1 MNITPRMKQLLQILL
16 KEQEP
21 ISVKALADQIGVSKR
36 TAQRELEY
44 IDSALKG
51 YEVRFLSKTGVGIW
65 LEGSR
70 SEKERLG
77 QNLCD
82 GDDYDVSNREER
94 RKRLIL
100 EILKEKGLKKL
111 FYYSSQAG
119 VSEATVSTDLDAI
132 EEWLNRQGLS
142 VKRKPGSGIQVEG
155 SEESYRKAIRAF
167 IQENIDTR
175 LIRESYQEASSESS
189 YELLRK
195 SNIGQILNT
204 EIMERVMRCITR
216 MDDARFLT
224 LTESSYMGLIIH
236 ISIAVN
242 RIMKNEV
249 IEADE
254 RWRENIKE
262 DEDYRLACT
271 IVKELEKEFQILIP
285 EVEISY
291 ICLHLKGAKHERISW
306 EGKEFPAVENREL
319 QQLVNALIDAFD
331 REKAYLLRQDD
342 EFIQGLLAHLQ
353 PTLIRLIHRM
363 QIQNPILEE
372 IKKSYP
378 DIYQRC
384 EQAAK
389 VLNEYTGQPVPEE
402 EIGFL
407 TVHFGAA
414 LVRMEGRNE
423 TIRKVSVGV
432 VCASGIGISR
442 LMSSKLEN
450 LFRDRMI
457 ITTYGKKDIT
467 PYVAARTD
475 FFVSSI
481 PIDPL
486 DVPVIYVNPLM
497 NEEDIGRI
505 RQILCR
511 CERMPQKHKE
521 GDKFSVQ
528 LEEISLMVTQI
539 NAVIKYMEFFKVDEG
554 ITFDELLIAIG
565 EKLSPYS
572 DRRELIRNDILRRE
586 RIASQIFAEFGFAL
600 LHTRTKG
607 VIRPGFS
614 VCMTRNL
621 GPFQDPYLKGIRVV
635 FVMLAPDDENQRI
648 NNDIL
653 GCISS
658 MLIEECDFL
667 DIVAGGQKE
676 EIRKALSR
684 HLKKYFNT
692 YIAGLS

>member
-1 MNITPRMKQLLQILL
+1 MNVTPRMKQLLQVLL
-16 KEQEP
+16 KEQEA
-21 ISVKALADQIGVSKR
+21 ISVKALADRIGVSKR

-51 YEVRFLSKTGVGIW
+51 YEVRFLSRTGVGIW
-65 LEGSR
+65 LEGSPE
-70 SEKERLG
+70 EKERLG
-77 QNLCD
+77 RELCA
-82 GDDYDVSNREER
+82 GDDYDVSNKEER

-132 EEWLNRQGLS
+132 EDWLNRQGLS

-175 LIRESYQEASSESS
+175 LIRESYQETDSESS
-189 YELLRK
+189 YELLKK

-204 EIMERVMRCITR
+204 EIMEQVMRCITR
-216 MDDARFLT
+216 MDNARFLT

-254 RWRENIKE
+254 RWKENIKE
-262 DEDYRLACT
+262 DEDYRLACA
-271 IVKELEKEFQILIP
+271 IVKELEKEFEIQIP

-306 EGKEFPAVENREL
+306 AGEESAVGENREL
-319 QQLVNALIDAFD
+319 QQLVNMLIDAFD
-331 REKAYLLRQDD
+331 QEKAYLLKQDD

-372 IKKSYP
+372 IKGSYP

-384 EQAAK
+384 ERAAE
-389 VLNEYTGQPVPEE
+389 VLKEYTGQDVPEE

-423 TIRKVSVGV
+423 TIRKVAVGV

-450 LFRDRMI
+450 MFRDRMI

-497 NEEDIGRI
+497 NEEDIGKI
-505 RQILCR
+505 RQILYR
-511 CERMPQKHKE
+511 YERMPQKHKE

-572 DRRELIRNDILRRE
+572 DRRELIRSDILRRE
-586 RIASQIFAEFGFAL
+586 RIASQVFAEFGFAL
-600 LHTRTKG
+600 LHTRTRG
-607 VIRPGFS
+607 VIRPSFS

-621 GPFQDPYLKGIRVV
+621 GPFQDPYLKKINAV
-635 FVMLAPDDENQRI
+635 FVMLAPDDENQKI

-667 DIVAGGQKE
+667 DIVARGQKE
-676 EIRKALSR
+676 EIQNALSR